1 MIELRNY
8 SVSIA
13 GKSIIKDINLL
24 IDYGKS
30 MSVIGVS
37 GAGKSM
43 TFRSA
48 LGLVANAQIDG
59 EIYYKGERVKTL
71 KDKLKNEI
79 GYITQDVQNSLNPY
93 IKVID
98 QMTSDL
104 AFAKGISKAEAKEKA
119 LESLEA
125 IGISKDKA
133 KKYPD
138 EFSGGMQQRV
148 VIAMILNRGPEL
160 LIADEISS
168 ALDRESTDM
177 AINMIKNHMDKNKM
191 SLIYIT
197 HNPFDGI
204 ALTDRICVFKGGR
217 IIENRASDEIF
228 ESEEEN
234 TKLLLD
240 AAGKIY
246 GKNFRD

>member
-24 IDYGKS
+24 IDDGKS

-48 LGLVANAQIDG
+48 LGLVDKAQIDG

-104 AFAKGISKAEAKEKA
+104 VFAKGISKAEAKEKA

-148 VIAMILNRGPEL
+148 VIAMILNL
-160 LIADEISS
+160 
-168 ALDRESTDM
+168 
-177 AINMIKNHMDKNKM
+177 
-191 SLIYIT
+191 SLIHI
-197 HNPFDGI
+197 
-204 ALTDRICVFKGGR
+204 
-217 IIENRASDEIF
+217 
-228 ESEEEN
+228 
-234 TKLLLD
+234 
-240 AAGKIY
+240 
-246 GKNFRD
+246 

>member
-1 MIELRNY
+1 MIELKNY
-8 SVSIA
+8 SVSIG
-13 GKSIIKDINLL
+13 GKAIIKDIDFSLEA
-24 IDYGKS
+24 GKS

-48 LGLVANAQIDG
+48 LGLVDKAEISGQ
-59 EIYYKGERVKTL
+59 IYYKAERVETL
-71 KDKLKNEI
+71 KDKLIGPI

-93 IKVID
+93 IKIID
-98 QMTSDL
+98 QMTDDL
-104 AFAKGISKAEAKEKA
+104 VFAKDISKAEAKEKA
-119 LESLEA
+119 LESLEM
-125 IGISKDKA
+125 IGIDRSDA

-148 VIAMILNRGPEL
+148 VIAMILNREPEL

-177 AINMIKNHMDKNKM
+177 AIKMIKDHMDKNEM

-204 ALTDRICVFKGGR
+204 KLTDRICVFKDGM
-217 IIENRASDEIF
+217 IIENKASDEIF
-228 ESEEEN
+228 QSEEEN
-234 TKLLLD
+234 TRSLLD
-240 AAGKIY
+240 AARIIY
-246 GKNFRD
+246 GKNTRD